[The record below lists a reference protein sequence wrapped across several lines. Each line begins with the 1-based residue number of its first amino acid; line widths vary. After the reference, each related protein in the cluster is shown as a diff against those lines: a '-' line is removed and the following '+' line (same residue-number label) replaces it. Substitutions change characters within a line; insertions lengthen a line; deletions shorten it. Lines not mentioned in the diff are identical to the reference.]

1 MVAEFLDLDRDGHLH
16 FQTMEEK
23 YGLLFCL
30 LSTNMHRKDFIYAE
44 AYKPDRGYMLLIY
57 VIFMPYLQDLSL
69 LRSRNFAT
77 MTT

>member
-1 MVAEFLDLDRDGHLH
+1 MVAKFLDLDRDGHLH
-16 FQTMEEK
+16 FQTMEET

-44 AYKPDRGYMLLIY
+44 AYNPDRGYMLLIY

-77 MTT
+77 ITT